1 MGTEAVNEATVF
13 IVDDDEAVR
22 DSIFELCGSVGLKA
36 QTFGSAQDYLD
47 AFDAARP
54 GCLVLDVRMARISG
68 LALRDRL
75 DAMGAQIPIVFISAH
90 GDIGMAVQ
98 AVKAGA
104 VDFVQKPYHEQQLLD
119 AINEALVRD
128 AARRDGA
135 LAGRDLQARMA
146 QLTAREREVIALA
159 LQGLS
164 SKLIARELGISHRT
178 VELHRSHALERL
190 GVDSVAELVRLG
202 AGKG

>member
-1 MGTEAVNEATVF
+1 MSDATVF

-22 DSIFELCGSVGLKA
+22 DSIYELASSVGLKA
-36 QTFGSAQDYLD
+36 ETYRSALEYLES
-47 AFDAARP
+47 FDPSRH
-54 GCLVLDVRMARISG
+54 GCLVLDVRMARMSG

-75 DAMGAQIPIVFISAH
+75 NEMGATVPIVFISAH

-119 AINEALVRD
+119 AINEALARD

-135 LAGRDLQARMA
+135 AAGRDLQSLLA
-146 QLTAREREVIALA
+146 QLTAREREVIGLA
-159 LQGLS
+159 LKGMS

-190 GVDSVAELVRLG
+190 GVDSVAELMRLNHG
-202 AGKG
+202 RA

>member
-1 MGTEAVNEATVF
+1 MAHDPRSEPTVF

-22 DSIFELCGSVGLKA
+22 DSIYELALSVGLKA
-36 QTFGSAQDYLD
+36 QTFRSALEYLD
-47 AFDAARP
+47 ALDIARP
-54 GCLVLDVRMARISG
+54 GCLVLDVRMARMSG

-75 DAMGAQIPIVFISAH
+75 DALGARIPIVFISAH
-90 GDIGMAVQ
+90 GDIGMAVA

-119 AINEALVRD
+119 AINEALARD
-128 AARRDGA
+128 AAARAPAAAD
-135 LAGRDLQARMA
+135 RDLPAQLA
-146 QLTAREREVIALA
+146 QLTAREREVIGLA
-159 LQGLS
+159 LKGLS

-190 GVDSVAELVRLG
+190 GVDSVAALMRLNNG
-202 AGKG
+202 HA

>member
-1 MGTEAVNEATVF
+1 MAPEERGEPTVF

-22 DSIFELCGSVGLKA
+22 DSIYELALSVGLKA
-36 QTFGSAQDYLD
+36 QTFRSALDYLD
-47 AFDAARP
+47 GFDATRP
-54 GCLVLDVRMARISG
+54 GCLVLDVRMAHMSG

-75 DAMGAQIPIVFISAH
+75 DALGARIPIVFISGH
-90 GDIGMAVQ
+90 GDIGMAVA

-119 AINEALVRD
+119 AINEALARD
-128 AARRDGA
+128 AAARGA
-135 LAGRDLQARMA
+135 AAAGRDLGALLA
-146 QLTAREREVIALA
+146 PLTAREREVIGLA
-159 LQGLS
+159 LKGLS

-190 GVDSVAELVRLG
+190 GVDSVAELVRLNNG
-202 AGKG
+202 HT